1 MYKSF
6 ILPQLDY
13 ADVVWDNSTQKLSED
28 LENLHLDAIRT
39 ITGAVRGTNHQK
51 LYTESGFTTLR
62 ERRLRHKIIMYHKIV
77 HEKTP
82 TYLNVNIPPLVSS
95 FNPYHR
101 RRPLQRQVPRHKTE
115 TYRQSFF
122 PSTTTLWNNLPVTI
136 QRTKSISQV
145 KHFLS
150 RNDTNVPTF
159 IYNGSRQA
167 QIIHCKLRLGMSD
180 LKYDLLNRHLTKSSS
195 CDCGKRKETS
205 EHYILHCPRFTYVR
219 DKTILKLPANLINIC
234 NLLQGDPNLSSNANS
249 LIFKAVQDF
258 IILSGRF
265 AVEQQ
270 T

>member
-1 MYKSF
+1 MTADISPNWPESASCNECLVLLF
-6 ILPQLDY
+6 PFVLLLFGFLLWLPQLDY
-13 ADVVWDNSTQKLSED
+13 ADVVWDNCTQKLSED

-101 RRPLQRQVPRHKTE
+101 RRPLQRQEPQHKTE

-122 PSTTTLWNNLPVTI
+122 PSTTTLWNNLLVCI
-136 QRTKSISQV
+136 QRTKSMSQV

-150 RNDTNVPTF
+150 RNDTNVPTY
-159 IYNGSRQA
+159 IYKGSRQA
-167 QIIHCKLRLGMSD
+167 QMS
-180 LKYDLLNRHLTKSSS
+180 LQTPPWH
-195 CDCGKRKETS
+195 KR
-205 EHYILHCPRFTYVR
+205 
-219 DKTILKLPANLINIC
+219 
-234 NLLQGDPNLSSNANS
+234 
-249 LIFKAVQDF
+249 FK
-258 IILSGRF
+258 I
-265 AVEQQ
+265 
-270 T
+270 